1 MADDRNGPLDGY
13 TTIATNGSHNRAKAI
28 EIESFHVVQNN
39 LVSLLLQS
47 KREDSTKSVK
57 LVVRN
62 PQHALEEST
71 RKYRP
76 DNTPRYVCEAPV
88 VIAGAYP
95 GRTTFVMPCRA

>member
-13 TTIATNGSHNRAKAI
+13 TTIATSGSHNRAKAI

-57 LVVRN
+57 LVIRN
-62 PQHALEEST
+62 PQHALELGNAIRDAALEWIAKQG
-71 RKYRP
+71 RKGDLALP
-76 DNTPRYVCEAPV
+76 MGTNPV
-88 VIAGAYP
+88 KP
-95 GRTTFVMPCRA
+95 EED